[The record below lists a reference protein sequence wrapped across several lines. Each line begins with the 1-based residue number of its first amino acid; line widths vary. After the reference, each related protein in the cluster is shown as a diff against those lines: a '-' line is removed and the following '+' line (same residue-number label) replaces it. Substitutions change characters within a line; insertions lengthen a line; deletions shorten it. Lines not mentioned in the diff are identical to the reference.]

1 MFDHFGRRLQR
12 DLKHIVDTRIQTS
25 EALSGGLMR
34 VRRLSL
40 QLGSSHTQVLFSQ
53 STGVNV
59 NVVSHKRQRYAVW
72 FGGSLLASTPEFAGY
87 CQ

>member
-34 VRRLSL
+34 VQIGRASCRER
-40 QLGSSHTQVLFSQ
+40 
-53 STGVNV
+53 
-59 NVVSHKRQRYAVW
+59 VS
-72 FGGSLLASTPEFAGY
+72 
-87 CQ
+87 